1 MRRGRRISWLDA
13 IVYQFQHRWE
23 TNPQYRAIS
32 SGVVGVLVLITI
44 CGCMGL
50 VTTGTQV
57 ALAGLGIGS
66 TRAAAGGG
74 SQDTGSHAVGG
85 TQKFAT
91 PTVQVPSSVNLPPAS
106 PIPNSQTP
114 VPGPTPTPSPSP
126 APTAT
131 PGGNGG
137 GPGGGGQFACSG
149 GSPSRSW
156 SINPCPVS
164 AGQQVTISLDFGR
177 SNANQPVSA
186 EFSLCADGS
195 VCTFLYQPPNTI
207 STDGRGV
214 WSVTVTVPPQAANS
228 SVPISGNGQ
237 LVNGGGTIVF
247 LGTPVQ

>member
-13 IVYQFQHRWE
+13 LAYRFQHRWE
-23 TNPQYRAIS
+23 TNPQYRAIT
-32 SGVVGVLVLITI
+32 SGVVGVLVLVTI

-50 VTTGTQV
+50 VTTGAQV
-57 ALAGLGIGS
+57 ALAGLGVGT

-74 SQDTGSHAVGG
+74 SQDTGSHAIGG

-91 PTVQVPSSVNLPPAS
+91 PTVQVPSSVNLPPAK
-106 PIPNSQTP
+106 PIPSSQTP

-126 APTAT
+126 RPTAT
-131 PGGNGG
+131 PGGSGG

-149 GSPSRSW
+149 RNW

-164 AGQQVTISLDFGR
+164 AGQQVTISLDFGKR
-177 SNANQPVSA
+177 NANQPVSA

-195 VCTFLYQPPNTI
+195 VCTSLYQPPNTI
-207 STDGRGV
+207 NTDGNGV
-214 WSVTVTVPPQAANS
+214 WSVTVPVPPQAANS
-228 SVPISGNGQ
+228 TVPISGNGILQ
-237 LVNGGGTIVF
+237 GGPDNGLTIVF